1 MKERSRA
8 VAMMV
13 LHMSSHIAS
22 GGQYVAQHCHFSRKR
37 QSLSGSKCDMKQEP
51 LFDLNTVDL

>member
-13 LHMSSHIAS
+13 LHMSSHIVS
-22 GGQYVAQHCHFSRKR
+22 GGGDVAHER
-37 QSLSGSKCDMKQEP
+37 P
-51 LFDLNTVDL
+51 LYL

>member
-1 MKERSRA
+1 MKYEDRRMETMKERSRA

-22 GGQYVAQHCHFSRKR
+22 EGEYVAQ
-37 QSLSGSKCDMKQEP
+37 QSFFKHDMK
-51 LFDLNTVDL
+51 

>member
-22 GGQYVAQHCHFSRKR
+22 GGEHVAQYGHFFEKAAIHF
-37 QSLSGSKCDMKQEP
+37 LLILDM
-51 LFDLNTVDL
+51 T

>member
-22 GGQYVAQHCHFSRKR
+22 EGEYVVQ
-37 QSLSGSKCDMKQEP
+37 QSFFKHDMKQ
-51 LFDLNTVDL
+51 DLLERVFHFTTVLCDL

>member
-22 GGQYVAQHCHFSRKR
+22 DGEHVAQHCHLSQKQ
-37 QSLSGSKCDMKQEP
+37 QSISGCNLEI
-51 LFDLNTVDL
+51 V